1 MNPVAR
7 TLQTIAAIQGE
18 TRERHLHSA
27 STYSTEPVHSQSL
40 SASSL
45 SIGRDRRTAPSAK
58 SKSDCG
64 LEQRVEAPPTAQA
77 KTSAPEAA
85 LAREIRI
92 DKRDRVIVAP
102 ARDITRHAM
111 IIITSALLFALVLYF
126 GWIGGFNSDF
136 FTIKPASLPV
146 EKRAA
151 DLPDAAKSDRLA
163 LQGSS
168 ANSTVGSAHEIS
180 KRGVQ
185 TTDPLLTKQ
194 GKRGPQAAAVEHT
207 KVPPKPAPV
216 PETRPTTIEGWTLLE
231 VKGGMAVLEG
241 PNGTWRATRGDTVP
255 GVGKIDS
262 IVRWGSR
269 WIVATSKG
277 LISTR

>member
-1 MNPVAR
+1 MDPVAR

-18 TRERHLHSA
+18 TCERHVDAA

-45 SIGRDRRTAPSAK
+45 SIGSDRQTAPF

-64 LEQRVEAPPTAQA
+64 LDQRVEVSPTAQA
-77 KTSAPEAA
+77 KTSAAEAA
-85 LAREIRI
+85 YEIRI
-92 DKRDRVIVAP
+92 DKRDRVIAAP
-102 ARDITRHAM
+102 ARDITRHAT
-111 IIITSALLFALVLYF
+111 IIGALSFAVVLYF

-136 FTIKPASLPV
+136 FSIKLASPPV
-146 EKRAA
+146 EKDSAE
-151 DLPDAAKSDRLA
+151 LPDAAKSDRLA
-163 LQGSS
+163 PQASS
-168 ANSTVGSAHEIS
+168 ADTTVGSAHENS

-185 TTDPLLTKQ
+185 TTDPVVTKQ
-194 GKRGPQAAAVEHT
+194 AKRGPQTAAVEHT
-207 KVPPKPAPV
+207 KVLSKLAPV
-216 PETRPTTIEGWTLLE
+216 PETRPRTIEGWTLLE
-231 VKGGMAVLEG
+231 VKGGTAVLEG
-241 PNGTWRATRGDTVP
+241 PNGVWSAMRGDTVP

-262 IVRWGSR
+262 IVRWGNR

>member
-1 MNPVAR
+1 MDPVAR

-18 TRERHLHSA
+18 TRERHVDAA
-27 STYSTEPVHSQSL
+27 STYSTEPVQSHSV

-45 SIGRDRRTAPSAK
+45 SIGRDRQTAPSTK

-64 LEQRVEAPPTAQA
+64 LEVSPTAQA
-77 KTSAPEAA
+77 KTSAAEAA
-85 LAREIRI
+85 HEIRI
-92 DKRDRVIVAP
+92 DKRDRVIAAP

-111 IIITSALLFALVLYF
+111 IIITGALLFALVLYF

-136 FTIKPASLPV
+136 FSIELASLPV
-146 EKRAA
+146 EKGSA
-151 DLPDAAKSDRLA
+151 DLPGAAKSDRLA
-163 LQGSS
+163 PQASS
-168 ANSTVGSAHEIS
+168 ANTTASARENS

-194 GKRGPQAAAVEHT
+194 SKRAPQAAALEHT
-207 KVPPKPAPV
+207 KVAPKPAPV
-216 PETRPTTIEGWTLLE
+216 PETRPTTIEGWTLIE
-231 VKGGMAVLEG
+231 VKSGTAVLEG
-241 PNGTWRATRGDTVP
+241 PNGVWTAMRGDTIP

-262 IVRWGSR
+262 IVRWGNR

>member
-1 MNPVAR
+1 MNPVTTA
-7 TLQTIAAIQGE
+7 LQTIAAIQGE
-18 TRERHLHSA
+18 TRERHVDAA
-27 STYSTEPVHSQSL
+27 SRYSTEPVHSQSL

-45 SIGRDRRTAPSAK
+45 SIGRDRRTAASAK

-64 LEQRVEAPPTAQA
+64 LGQRVEVPPTAQA
-77 KTSAPEAA
+77 KTSEPEAA

-92 DKRDRVIVAP
+92 DKRDRVIAAP

-111 IIITSALLFALVLYF
+111 IIITAHCCSRWFFISDGLK
-126 GWIGGFNSDF
+126 GFNSDF

-151 DLPDAAKSDRLA
+151 DLPDAAQSDRLA

-185 TTDPLLTKQ
+185 TTDPLRTKQ
-194 GKRGPQAAAVEHT
+194 GKRGSQAAAVEHT

-231 VKGGMAVLEG
+231 VKGGTAVLEG